1 MKKKIVIGIIIVLV
15 IVLGIFLIVRNN
27 DNKNIR
33 EDSIKFK
40 EDYESYNG
48 KTNQNDKK
56 YRVVNIDKKNPFVY
70 KNENE
75 IVSMINNKETFA
87 VYFGFNT
94 CPWCRSVI
102 EEMIKVS
109 KDLNIDTIYYVNIRP
124 DGNDIRDTI
133 TINDDG
139 TYEKTK
145 EGTSGYNKLLELL
158 DNVLSN
164 YNLSDKDG
172 NPVDVKEKRIYAPNL
187 VSIVNGKATKLE
199 TGIASNQSDA
209 YMELSDE
216 MKKETYS
223 KFESVLKE
231 LKSGVCNAKE
241 AC

>member
-1 MKKKIVIGIIIVLV
+1 MKKKVVIGILIVL
-15 IVLGIFLIVRNN
+15 IICLGVFLIFKTNG
-27 DNKNIR
+27 NKNIR

-48 KTNQNDKK
+48 KSNQNDKK
-56 YRVVNIDKKNPFVY
+56 YRVVNINKNNPFVY
-70 KNENE
+70 KTEDE

-102 EEMIKVS
+102 EELIKVS
-109 KDLNIDTIYYVNIRP
+109 KDLSIDTIYYVNVRP
-124 DGNDIRDTI
+124 NGVDIRDTI
-133 TINDDG
+133 TVNEDG
-139 TYEKTK
+139 TYERTK
-145 EGTSGYNKLLELL
+145 EGTTGYNKLLELL
-158 DNVLSN
+158 SNVLSD
-164 YNLSDKDG
+164 YNLTDKDG
-172 NPVDVKEKRIYAPNL
+172 NKIDVNEKRIYAPNV
-187 VSIVNGKATKLE
+187 VSIVNGKAIKLE

-209 YMELSDE
+209 YMELTDE

-231 LKSGVCNAKE
+231 IKSGVCNAKE

>member
-1 MKKKIVIGIIIVLV
+1 MKKKVVIGILIVL
-15 IVLGIFLIVRNN
+15 IICLGIFLIVKTNS
-27 DNKNIR
+27 NKNIR

-48 KTNQNDKK
+48 KSNQNDKK
-56 YRVVNIDKKNPFVY
+56 YRVVNINKDNPFVY
-70 KNENE
+70 KTEDE

-102 EEMIKVS
+102 EELIKVS
-109 KDLNIDTIYYVNIRP
+109 KDLSIDTIYYVNVRP
-124 DGNDIRDTI
+124 NGVDIRDTI
-133 TINDDG
+133 TVNEDG
-139 TYEKTK
+139 TYERTK
-145 EGTSGYNKLLELL
+145 EGTTGYNKLLELL
-158 DNVLSN
+158 SNVLSD
-164 YNLSDKDG
+164 YNLTDKDG
-172 NPVDVKEKRIYAPNL
+172 NKVDVNEKRIYAPNV
-187 VSIVNGKATKLE
+187 VSIVNGKAIKLE

-209 YMELSDE
+209 YMELTDE

-231 LKSGVCNAKE
+231 IKSGVCNAKE

>member
-1 MKKKIVIGIIIVLV
+1 MKKKVVIGILIVL
-15 IVLGIFLIVRNN
+15 IICLGIFLIFKTNS
-27 DNKNIR
+27 NKKIR

-48 KTNQNDKK
+48 KSNQNDKK
-56 YRVVNIDKKNPFVY
+56 YRVVNINKNNPFVY
-70 KNENE
+70 KTEDE

-102 EEMIKVS
+102 EELIKVS
-109 KDLNIDTIYYVNIRP
+109 KDLSIDTIYYVNVRP
-124 DGNDIRDTI
+124 NGVDIRDTI
-133 TINDDG
+133 TVNEDG
-139 TYEKTK
+139 TYERTK
-145 EGTSGYNKLLELL
+145 EGTTGYNKLLELL
-158 DNVLSN
+158 SNVLSD
-164 YNLSDKDG
+164 YNLTDKDG
-172 NPVDVKEKRIYAPNL
+172 NKVDVNEKRIYAPNV
-187 VSIVNGKATKLE
+187 VSIVNGKAIKLE

-209 YMELSDE
+209 YMELTDE

-231 LKSGVCNAKE
+231 IKSGVCNAKE

>member
-1 MKKKIVIGIIIVLV
+1 MKKKVVIGILIVL
-15 IVLGIFLIVRNN
+15 IICLGIFLIVKTNS
-27 DNKNIR
+27 NKNIR

-48 KTNQNDKK
+48 KSNQNDKK
-56 YRVVNIDKKNPFVY
+56 YRVVNINKDNPFVY
-70 KNENE
+70 KTEDE

-102 EEMIKVS
+102 EELIKVS
-109 KDLNIDTIYYVNIRP
+109 KDLSIDTIYYVNVRP
-124 DGNDIRDTI
+124 NGVDIRDTI
-133 TINDDG
+133 TVNEDG
-139 TYEKTK
+139 TYERTK
-145 EGTSGYNKLLELL
+145 EGTTGYNKLLELL
-158 DNVLSN
+158 SNVLSD
-164 YNLSDKDG
+164 YNLTDKDG
-172 NPVDVKEKRIYAPNL
+172 NKIDVNEKRIYAPNV
-187 VSIVNGKATKLE
+187 VSIVNGKAIKLE

-209 YMELSDE
+209 YMELTDE

-231 LKSGVCNAKE
+231 IKSGVCNAKE